1 MCSTCIRSL
10 GPFRI
15 SLFNITSLAW
25 THLFMQR
32 NFKSYCYAHQ
42 KTICSTNITAIN
54 GGAYCLLLMWSV
66 LLSDICKVLKAAYD
80 VWHISLQKHEDG
92 REMQCGHDRKVTET
106 WLWDW
111 PTTTMAWE
119 AHLLLRLKF
128 HWLMQVNKINSGQ
141 IRGQDYRCCRLQLS
155 VNVLIDAGL
164 RRKINHFSWLENS
177 KFGGSSWSR
186 KGPCDCAIPTHE
198 VMHSE
203 STLMAW
209 NVSTW
214 PRKGVV

>member
-1 MCSTCIRSL
+1 MCRNIRCDVFFVFTDL
-10 GPFRI
+10 RGQKKYLTYFVVE
-15 SLFNITSLAW
+15 TWKGLAP
-25 THLFMQR
+25 
-32 NFKSYCYAHQ
+32 
-42 KTICSTNITAIN
+42 
-54 GGAYCLLLMWSV
+54 
-66 LLSDICKVLKAAYD
+66 
-80 VWHISLQKHEDG
+80 EDG

-203 STLMAW
+203 SALMAW
-209 NVSTW
+209 NLSTW

>member
-1 MCSTCIRSL
+1 
-10 GPFRI
+10 
-15 SLFNITSLAW
+15 
-25 THLFMQR
+25 MQR

-54 GGAYCLLLMWSV
+54 CGAYCLLLMWSV

-92 REMQCGHDRKVTET
+92 REMQCGHDRK
-106 WLWDW
+106 
-111 PTTTMAWE
+111 

-141 IRGQDYRCCRLQLS
+141 IWGQDYPCFRLQLS
-155 VNVLIDAGL
+155 VNVLVDAGL
-164 RRKINHFSWLENS
+164 QSIQIFCSWRKDHFSWLENS
-177 KFGGSSWSR
+177 KLGGSWSR

-198 VMHSE
+198 VMHFE
-203 STLMAW
+203 SALMAW
-209 NVSTW
+209 NLSTR

>member
-32 NFKSYCYAHQ
+32 NFKSYCYSHQ

-54 GGAYCLLLMWSV
+54 CGAYYLLLMWSV

-92 REMQCGHDRKVTET
+92 REMQCGHDRKVTQT
-106 WLWDW
+106 WLRLTHHHAMRIEKHTYCLGLNFTDW
-111 PTTTMAWE
+111 CRST
-119 AHLLLRLKF
+119 RLIQVRYEVKITHASDCNF
-128 HWLMQVNKINSGQ
+128 QLMCSLMLG
-141 IRGQDYRCCRLQLS
+141 YR
-155 VNVLIDAGL
+155 A
-164 RRKINHFSWLENS
+164 S
-177 KFGGSSWSR
+177 KFFVLGGRITSVGW
-186 KGPCDCAIPTHE
+186 KTANWAAPDQEKDLAIVPYQRMKLCILNPH
-198 VMHSE
+198 
-203 STLMAW
+203 
-209 NVSTW
+209 
-214 PRKGVV
+214 